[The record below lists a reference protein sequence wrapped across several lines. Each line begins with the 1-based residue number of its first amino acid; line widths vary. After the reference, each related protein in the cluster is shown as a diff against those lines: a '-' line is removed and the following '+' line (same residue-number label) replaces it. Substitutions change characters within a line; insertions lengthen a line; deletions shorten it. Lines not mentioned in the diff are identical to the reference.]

1 MEIHRGDQLSSL
13 SRFHLE
19 NSTSGSRTTKHASGD
34 RQFEPLDDD
43 DKGRVVIYSRP
54 TGVLTEVSDWIYNS
68 IIEQIVA
75 AGNNDIRLMRSVSSS
90 GSTTFQVGDGL
101 CFYAQEADNSLKPVN
116 LRVGGQVLAGT
127 ATQDPFPT
135 VVIEMAYKNQ
145 TFDHLLGKIRSWM
158 HPQYTSV
165 QVAIGIHI
173 SPVSGR
179 RRAILHVRGQAVQVT
194 EFGDDSAIVP
204 LPLVFPMACIYWGV
218 AWPNALSGHEN
229 DMISIDL
236 IALRR
241 FIRYCIDRH

>member
-1 MEIHRGDQLSSL
+1 
-13 SRFHLE
+13 
-19 NSTSGSRTTKHASGD
+19 
-34 RQFEPLDDD
+34 
-43 DKGRVVIYSRP
+43 
-54 TGVLTEVSDWIYNS
+54 
-68 IIEQIVA
+68 
-75 AGNNDIRLMRSVSSS
+75 
-90 GSTTFQVGDGL
+90 
-101 CFYAQEADNSLKPVN
+101 
-116 LRVGGQVLAGT
+116 
-127 ATQDPFPT
+127 
-135 VVIEMAYKNQ
+135 
-145 TFDHLLGKIRSWM
+145 
-158 HPQYTSV
+158 
-165 QVAIGIHI
+165 IGIHI